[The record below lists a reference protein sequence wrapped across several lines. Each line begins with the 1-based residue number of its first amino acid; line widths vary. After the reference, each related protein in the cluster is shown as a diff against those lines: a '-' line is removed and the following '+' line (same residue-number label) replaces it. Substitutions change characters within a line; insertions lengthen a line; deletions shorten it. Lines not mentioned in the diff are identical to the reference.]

1 MEVIQR
7 FLDWLKPEWT
17 ESRIYGD
24 QDDPDEIE
32 DDEDEGEDSGRDNRE
47 DDEEGGSKP
56 SPKND
61 SE

>member
-7 FLDWLKPEWT
+7 FLDWLKPDWT

-32 DDEDEGEDSGRDNRE
+32 EDE
-47 DDEEGGSKP
+47 DDEPTLEEIRGGQ
-56 SPKND
+56 
-61 SE
+61 

>member
-7 FLDWLKPEWT
+7 FLDWLRPDWT

-32 DDEDEGEDSGRDNRE
+32 EDEDE
-47 DDEEGGSKP
+47 DDEPTLEEIRGGQ
-56 SPKND
+56 
-61 SE
+61 

>member
-7 FLDWLKPEWT
+7 FLDWLRPDWT

-32 DDEDEGEDSGRDNRE
+32 EDE
-47 DDEEGGSKP
+47 DDEPTLEEIRGGQ
-56 SPKND
+56 
-61 SE
+61 

>member
-7 FLDWLKPEWT
+7 FLDWLKPDWT

-32 DDEDEGEDSGRDNRE
+32 EDEEPTL
-47 DDEEGGSKP
+47 EEIRGGQ
-56 SPKND
+56 
-61 SE
+61 